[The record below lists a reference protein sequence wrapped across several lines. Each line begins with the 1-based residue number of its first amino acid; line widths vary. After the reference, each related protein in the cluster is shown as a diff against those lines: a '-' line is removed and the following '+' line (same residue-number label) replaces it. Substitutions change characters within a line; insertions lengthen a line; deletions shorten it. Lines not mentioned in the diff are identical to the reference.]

1 MIFNL
6 PNQHLISLVRE
17 LCRLPQE
24 TEWVEFKH
32 NNDAPNEIGEYISAL
47 SNSATL
53 AGKAKA
59 YLVWGVEDSTRL
71 IIGTQFSPSTA
82 KKGDEELENW
92 LLRLLNPA
100 INFHFFELTVDNN
113 PVVLLEI
120 PAAVRQPVRFQGQE
134 FVRIG
139 SYKKPL
145 KNFPEKERI
154 LWRLFDQ
161 IPFEI
166 GTAVAQVSDEQ
177 ITQLLD
183 YPAYFD
189 LMNLPLPEN
198 RSSILQALAVDELI
212 RANDSGSWDI
222 TNLGAILFAKRLKEF
237 SSLRRKAI
245 RVIQYRG
252 SSRIETIREQEG
264 GKGYAN
270 GFEGLIA
277 YVNGILPSNEVIEQ
291 ALRRT
296 VPVYP
301 ELAVRELVANA
312 IIHQDFGITGTG
324 PMVEIFE
331 DRMEITNPGCP
342 LVDTDRFLDSP
353 PKSRNETLAALM
365 RRMGICEERGSGVD
379 KVVQE
384 TEIYQLPAPIFEVT
398 GDNTRAILFAPQSF
412 SKMDKSDRIRAC
424 YFHAVLRYV
433 SRDYMTNASLRERFG
448 LPAQSRPTATK
459 LIKESIETGAIK
471 PYDNSA
477 APKLMKYIPFWA

>member
-17 LCRLPQE
+17 LCRLPRE

-32 NNDAPNEIGEYISAL
+32 NNDSPDEIGEYISAL

-59 YLVWGVEDSTRL
+59 YLVWGVEDSERQ
-71 IIGTQFSPSTA
+71 IIGTRFSPSTA
-82 KKGDEELENW
+82 KKGNEELENW
-92 LLRLLNPA
+92 LLRLLDPP
-100 INFHFFELTVDNN
+100 INFHFFELTVDDK

-120 PAAVRQPVRFQGQE
+120 PAAVRHPVRFQGQE
-134 FVRIG
+134 FIRVG

-145 KNFPEKERI
+145 KNYPEKERM

-161 IPFEI
+161 IPFEV
-166 GTAVAQVSDEQ
+166 GVALAQVSGEQ

-189 LMNLPLPEN
+189 LMNLPLPES
-198 RSSILQALAVDELI
+198 RSSILQALAADELI
-212 RANDSGSWDI
+212 QNNDAGSWDI
-222 TNLGAILFAKRLKEF
+222 TNLGAILFAKRLKDF
-237 SSLRRKAI
+237 PFLRRKAI

-252 SSRIETIREQEG
+252 NSRIETIREQEG

-270 GFEGLIA
+270 GFEGLIT
-277 YVNGILPSNEVIEQ
+277 YINGILPSNEIIEQ

-296 VPVYP
+296 VPMYP

-312 IIHQDFGITGTG
+312 IIHQDFSVTGAG

-331 DRMEITNPGCP
+331 DRMEITNPGLP
-342 LVDTDRFLDSP
+342 LVDTDRFLDNP

-398 GDNTRAILFAPQSF
+398 GDNTRAILFAPQSL

-433 SRDYMTNASLRERFG
+433 NRDYMTNSSLRERFG
-448 LPAQSRPTATK
+448 LPPKSRPTATK
-459 LIKESIETGAIK
+459 LIKEAIEAGAIK
-471 PYDNSA
+471 PYDESA
-477 APKLMKYIPFWA
+477 APKLMKYVPFWA